1 MSTEFVLAVHQLISC
16 VLSLEKQE
24 PTVKAPNTSVMAL
37 KRMWEVGGG
46 GGDTPRK
53 GISPALDQNWLLE
66 VALRLWSE
74 QSCGRRLFCGKESW
88 ARIWGWPVASSGDLR
103 SRIWWRTVREW
114 REGVEGVLVMEPT
127 RGQWRIT
134 SKCLRH
140 SCVHTVFQNSHA
152 SCSVDTVAAWPEAV
166 VGGRKRLDLGDV
178 EETEWLDLAVGWLRE
193 QVVREDLQVLVWANC
208 DIIQQDKCASRAL
221 GGKRRT

>member
-53 GISPALDQNWLLE
+53 GISPALDQHWLLE

-103 SRIWWRTVREW
+103 SRVWWRTVR
-114 REGVEGVLVMEPT
+114 GVEG
-127 RGQWRIT
+127 RGGGGAGHGA
-134 SKCLRH
+134 H
-140 SCVHTVFQNSHA
+140 SGDSGESLPSVSGIVVVTLCFRTV
-152 SCSVDTVAAWPEAV
+152 TLAAV
-166 VGGRKRLDLGDV
+166 
-178 EETEWLDLAVGWLRE
+178 
-193 QVVREDLQVLVWANC
+193 
-208 DIIQQDKCASRAL
+208 
-221 GGKRRT
+221 